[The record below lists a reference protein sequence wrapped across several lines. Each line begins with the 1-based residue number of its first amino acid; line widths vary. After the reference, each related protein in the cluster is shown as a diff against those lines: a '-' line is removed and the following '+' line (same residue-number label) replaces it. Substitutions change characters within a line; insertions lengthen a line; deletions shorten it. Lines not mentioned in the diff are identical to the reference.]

1 MQQKK
6 KSNQKATEGIEVLD
20 VYEKWLAKQKA
31 RPVRA
36 KPGFISAEKT
46 QSSA

>member
-1 MQQKK
+1 MPQKK
-6 KSNQKATEGIEVLD
+6 KSNQKATEGIKVLD
-20 VYEKWLAKQKA
+20 VYENWLEKQKA